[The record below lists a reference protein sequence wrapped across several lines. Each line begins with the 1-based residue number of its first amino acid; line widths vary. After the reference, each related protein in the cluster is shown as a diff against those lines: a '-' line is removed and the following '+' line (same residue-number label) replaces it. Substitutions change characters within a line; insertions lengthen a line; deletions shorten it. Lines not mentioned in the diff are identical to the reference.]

1 MGNDIG
7 HTRGKVGIV
16 RLDRHRKAGVAE
28 RIFMCAINRGIVA
41 QSLQLAHIVIH
52 LRSSAFEQAATSHR
66 E

>member
-7 HTRGKVGIV
+7 QTRGKVGIV

-28 RIFMCAINRGIVA
+28 RIFMRAINRGIVA
-41 QSLQLAHIVIH
+41 QSLELAHIVIH
-52 LRSSAFEQAATSHR
+52 LRRGAFEQAATSHR